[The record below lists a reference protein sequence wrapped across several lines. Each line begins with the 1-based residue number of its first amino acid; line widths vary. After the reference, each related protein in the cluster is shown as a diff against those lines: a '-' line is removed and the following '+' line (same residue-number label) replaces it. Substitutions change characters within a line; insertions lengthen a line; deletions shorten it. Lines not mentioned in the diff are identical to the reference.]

1 MAPRGYVTP
10 SSRRSQARSPYAPS
24 SYRSRRRTPIR
35 VSGTMPRRVF
45 RPITNSYIHEFK
57 HTLPFAL
64 PITYSSGGA
73 NSRGFILPG
82 TAAGT
87 SNWGLRWSFT
97 PSGVT
102 VVNNNAGVS
111 SKLYNNLSAF
121 QSLFQEVRIKNVKF
135 QVFFTANSSNTDLGT
150 SVSRSPM
157 LPVLVAAVVLDLF
170 EPVPGTQTALLDYPQ
185 SFARQC
191 GQSVSSSG
199 SMMDMSFT
207 PKTFTSLTGSSPQVA
222 VPSSS
227 WLSVDNGGML
237 QDHAGMLWAL
247 DEFSVGELQPNGTY
261 GGSFSVHVE
270 MTVQFKGLK

>member
-1 MAPRGYVTP
+1 MAPRGYVPT
-10 SSRRSQARSPYAPS
+10 RRQIFKGQFRSTNRRGRARS
-24 SYRSRRRTPIR
+24 R
-35 VSGTMPRRVF
+35 VPVYNAVPRRVF
-45 RPITNSYIHEFK
+45 RPVDNSYIHEFK
-57 HTLPFAL
+57 HTVPFAL

-73 NSRGFILPG
+73 NSRGFVLPG

-111 SKLYNNLSAF
+111 SKLYNNLAAY
-121 QSLFQEVRIKNVKF
+121 QALFQEVRIKNVKF
-135 QVFFTANSSNTDLGT
+135 QVFFTANSANTDLGT
-150 SVSRSPM
+150 TVSRSPV

-191 GQSVSSSG
+191 GQSISSSG

-270 MTVQFKGLK
+270 MTVQFKGIK